1 MHKDLQKINGKVV
14 IVGLGITGIACARF
28 FKKMGIEVAVTD
40 SREKPPCLEQFQN
53 EFSGSDIALGEF
65 DEEMLVGAN
74 VIIVS
79 PGVSLREPALMKA
92 AMSGVR
98 IWGEIEVFARF
109 VNARVIAITGSN
121 GKSTVTTL
129 VAKMLETAGKKV
141 AVGGNLGTPAVAL
154 ITDEAPD
161 FYVVEVSSFQLE
173 STFSLCPASAVILN
187 ISEDHMDRYSSIEEY
202 VNAKKRIA
210 RGYGD
215 VVVNMDDMQ
224 TRDLLYTVE
233 PTRRIHTY
241 TLNPPQENGFGLRRN
256 DADVGAD
263 GKGNIWIYFDERP
276 IMAIADIKIPGM
288 HNVSNVLAAIAL
300 VYAVDIDF
308 KSMVDAVKEF
318 AGLDHRTQWVARA
331 NGVDWYNDSKATNVG
346 ATLAAVNGMGDNL
359 ILIMGGDGKGADFSP
374 LEKEFAGSVKLVVL
388 IGKDALD
395 VEKGLNDVAKVLYA
409 GTMKEAVE
417 IANENAVAG
426 DKVLLSPAC
435 ASWDMFNGYAE
446 RGAEFVARVKEITGT
461 EA

>member
-28 FKKMGIEVAVTD
+28 FKERGIEVAATD
-40 SREKPPCLEQFQN
+40 SRENPPCLEQFKQYLPD
-53 EFSGSDIALGEF
+53 SDLSLGGF
-65 DEEMLVGAN
+65 DEDMLLTAN
-74 VIIVS
+74 VIVIS

-129 VAKMLETAGKKV
+129 VAKMLEQAGNKV
-141 AVGGNLGTPAVAL
+141 EVGGNLGTPAVSL
-154 ITDEAPD
+154 IKEDAPD

-173 STFSLCPASAVILN
+173 STFSLSPASAVILN
-187 ISEDHMDRYSSIEEY
+187 VSEDHMDRYSSIAEY
-202 VNAKKRIA
+202 ANAKKRVI

-215 VVVNMDDMQ
+215 VVINMDDFQ

-233 PTRRIHTY
+233 PTRKIYTY
-241 TLNPPQENGFGLRRN
+241 TLNPPQENGFGLRKK
-256 DADVGAD
+256 D
-263 GKGNIWIYFDERP
+263 GQEWIYFDEKP
-276 IMAIADIKIPGM
+276 VMPIADIKIPGM
-288 HNVSNVLAAIAL
+288 HNVSNVLAAMAL

-308 KSMVDAVKEF
+308 EPMVEAVKDF
-318 AGLDHRTQWVARA
+318 AGLDHRTQWVAQA

-346 ATLAAVNGMGDNL
+346 ATLAAVNGMGENL
-359 ILIMGGDGKGADFSP
+359 ILIMGGDGKDADFSQ
-374 LEKEFAGSVKLVVL
+374 LEKEFEGGVKLVVL
-388 IGKDALD
+388 IGKDALEI
-395 VEKGLNDVAKVLYA
+395 EKGLNGAVKVLYA
-409 GTMKEAVE
+409 GTMKEAVQ
-417 IANENAVAG
+417 IAHENAVSG

-446 RGAEFVARVKEITGT
+446 RGAEFVAQVKKITEG
-461 EA
+461 EV